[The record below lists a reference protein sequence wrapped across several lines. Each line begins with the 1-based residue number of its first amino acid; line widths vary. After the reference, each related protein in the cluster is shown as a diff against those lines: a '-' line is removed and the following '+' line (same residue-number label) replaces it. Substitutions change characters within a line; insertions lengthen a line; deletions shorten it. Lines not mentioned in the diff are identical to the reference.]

1 MGGRGGSSHRGS
13 SGGNGRYSR
22 TTYQSL
28 FRIASRLGIHLNI
41 DSFVRHQINPLFVHQ
56 TLSSVANVY
65 QHFPAMKG
73 HVRYVDANEL
83 RSNAYASA
91 GGDGGL
97 HLGLYGRYSEAQME
111 QSWNYAVRSGFHPKG
126 SKYQSIFVHEMG
138 HQMEAALNQKD
149 FGNAWAWG
157 RTADKIVLEAARS
170 IDSSIT
176 SLADPKVKRMA
187 SKISGYAVSPD
198 AGHIW
203 KTWETL
209 AEAVQDAYDNGS
221 NATPLSREIWKILKR
236 RLSE

>member
-1 MGGRGGSSHRGS
+1 MGGRGGSSHRATGAT
-13 SGGNGRYSR
+13 GGRYDRTAYQALSR
-22 TTYQSL
+22 T
-28 FRIASRLGIHLNI
+28 ASQLGIHLNV
-41 DSFVRHQINPLFVHQ
+41 DSFVRYQINPLFVHQ
-56 TLSSVANVY
+56 TLSNVASVY

-73 HVRYVDANEL
+73 HVSYVDANEL

-97 HLGLYGRYSEAQME
+97 HLGLYGRYSEAEME
-111 QSWNYAVRSGFHPKG
+111 RSWNYAVRSGFHPKG

-149 FGNAWAWG
+149 YGNAWAWG
-157 RTADKIVLEAARS
+157 RTADKVVLEAARN
-170 IDSSIT
+170 IDSSIR
-176 SLADPKVKRMA
+176 SLTDPKVKRMA
-187 SKISGYAVSPD
+187 SQISGYAVSPE
-198 AGHIW
+198 AGRKW

-221 NATPLSREIWKILKR
+221 GAMPLSQEIWKILKR